1 MTIYG
6 TVDNADE
13 YHSAR
18 GNAEWAAAT
27 DKEKKLLRASEYV
40 DTYRARFPG
49 SKAGGRSQERE
60 WPRRGAIDTAGD
72 LIADDEIPS
81 EVERATY
88 EAALLIVRGVP
99 LAEIPLSG
107 SSSGVVTRKRVKAG
121 PVETETEYDT
131 AGTGRPFFQI
141 IADLLEPVIN
151 GRRFGASVEVT
162 RV

>member
-6 TVDNADE
+6 TVVDADE

-18 GNAEWAAAT
+18 GNTEWAAAT
-27 DKEKKLLRASEYV
+27 DKEQKLLKASEFV

-49 SKAGGRSQERE
+49 AKAGGRSQERE
-60 WPRRGAIDTAGD
+60 WPRKGAIDTAGD

-88 EAALLIVRGVP
+88 EAALLVVKGIP
-99 LAEIPLSG
+99 LSEIPLSG
-107 SSSGVVTRKRVKAG
+107 TSAGTVTRKRVKAG

-131 AGTGRPFFQI
+131 SGTGRPFFQN
-141 IADLLEPVIN
+141 IADILEPVIN
-151 GRRFGASVEVT
+151 GRRFGVSVELT

>member
-1 MTIYG
+1 VTTYG
-6 TVDNADE
+6 TVADADA

-18 GNAEWAAAT
+18 GNAEWTSAT
-27 DKEKKLLRASEYV
+27 DKEIKLLRASEFV

-88 EAALLIVRGVP
+88 EAALLVVKGIP
-99 LAEIPLSG
+99 LSEIPLSG
-107 SSSGVVTRKRVKAG
+107 TSSGTVTRKRVKAG

-131 AGTGRPFFQI
+131 NGTGRPFFQN
-141 IADLLEPVIN
+141 IADILEPVIN
-151 GRRFGASVEVT
+151 GRRFGASVELT